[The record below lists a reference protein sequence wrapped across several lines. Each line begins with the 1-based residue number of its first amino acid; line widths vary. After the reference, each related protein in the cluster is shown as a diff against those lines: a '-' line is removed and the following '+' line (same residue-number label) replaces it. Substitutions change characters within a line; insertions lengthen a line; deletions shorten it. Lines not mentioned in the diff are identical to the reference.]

1 MAKEGVAGDP
11 GPVVESAGT
20 PGSPAEGGTG
30 GGRSGRRTT
39 PFRSTR
45 TVVLLLVI
53 VLALALGGGLVKLWD
68 RDRPDEIAWMSIK
81 DLSRFVAAEMEGSE
95 IIEVQRDCGWVPMP
109 GWLCGERTVLFAV
122 GSVEAYVDFTNLDQ
136 KAIKV
141 SEDHHAVEI
150 TVPAP
155 RLATPKLDHSR
166 CRAYNLQKGL
176 ANRFSDFVDNDPNKL
191 NELHQLADKRL
202 VSAARSSTL
211 IDRAKDNTR
220 KTLQTM
226 VHALGYS
233 TVTVTFQAA

>member
-1 MAKEGVAGDP
+1 MAKEGVVGDP
-11 GPVVESAGT
+11 GPVAESAGT
-20 PGSPAEGGTG
+20 PGSPAEGSTG
-30 GGRSGRRTT
+30 DGRPGRRTT

-45 TVVLLLVI
+45 TVVLLLVT

-68 RDRPDEIAWMSIK
+68 RDGPDDIAWTSIK

-109 GWLCGERTVLFAV
+109 GWLCGGRTVLFAA

-136 KAIKV
+136 KAVKV
-141 SEDHHAVEI
+141 SEDHHTVEI
-150 TVPAP
+150 TLPAP
-155 RLATPKLDHSR
+155 RLATPKLDHGR

-202 VSAARSSTL
+202 ASAARSSTL
-211 IDRAKDNTR
+211 TDRAKDNTR
-220 KTLQTM
+220 KTLETM

-233 TVTVTFQAA
+233 TVTVTFRAA

>member
-1 MAKEGVAGDP
+1 M
-11 GPVVESAGT
+11 
-20 PGSPAEGGTG
+20 
-30 GGRSGRRTT
+30 
-39 PFRSTR
+39 
-45 TVVLLLVI
+45 I
-53 VLALALGGGLVKLWD
+53 VLVLVLGGGLVKLWD
-68 RDRPDEIAWMSIK
+68 RDRPEEVAWMSIK

-155 RLATPKLDHSR
+155 RLATPKLNHDR

-176 ANRFSDFVDNDPNKL
+176 ANRFSDVVDNDPNKL
-191 NELHQLADKRL
+191 NELYQLADDRL
-202 VSAARSSTL
+202 AAGARRSSLT
-211 IDRAKDNTR
+211 DRAKDNTR

-233 TVTVTFQAA
+233 TVTVTFRAT